1 MEDNRS
7 QGETRREGVK
17 VDNKARSDATK
28 RVIVRNK
35 GEDAIRRDE
44 KVNNQNRN

>member
-35 GEDAIRRDE
+35 CEDAIRRDE
-44 KVNNQNRN
+44 RVNNQNRN